1 MQMFKGEYSS
11 HLNSS
16 DLYDPSLPLSH
27 STAHGGTMILWKT
40 EHDPF
45 VKLVPVGCSAFQPII
60 FKPPGHALSIQV
72 AVYLPTQGKENE
84 FVNSIAKLSLCL
96 DQLSE
101 QHPEAVFCLRGDF
114 NVNEKNKR
122 RQALLK
128 HLCTEHALK
137 ITPFLHRTY
146 HHFLG
151 GGNSDSFLD
160 KILYSSSLPS
170 PEVLLK
176 IFCKLEDPLIN
187 SHHDLILS
195 TWKLP

>member
-1 MQMFKGEYSS
+1 
-11 HLNSS
+11 
-16 DLYDPSLPLSH
+16 
-27 STAHGGTMILWKT
+27 MILWKT

-45 VKLVPVGCSAFQPII
+45 VKLVPDCSAFQPII
-60 FKPPGHALSIQV
+60 FKPPGHALSVQV

-101 QHPEAVFCLRGDF
+101 QHLEAVFCLRGDF

-160 KILYSSSLPS
+160 KILYSSSMPS
-170 PEVLLK
+170 PEVFFK
-176 IFCKLEDPLIN
+176 MFCKLEDPLIN
-187 SHHDLILS
+187 SQHDLILS
-195 TWKLP
+195 TWKLPSWNLQLQEISLLREFRT